1 VVSPSLRRRPC
12 SGAAMRLP
20 KPPSG
25 RTSWLGNSR
34 SYERRS
40 IDPRSTI
47 ASYSSAVPTARAVT
61 AGTAS
66 AKKTHTWAPRPDWE
80 ISSAV
85 GTALARAAFT

>member
-1 VVSPSLRRRPC
+1 
-12 SGAAMRLP
+12 MRLP

-47 ASYSSAVPTARAVT
+47 ASRRRTVPAARAVA
-61 AGTAS
+61 AGTAPV
-66 AKKTHTWAPRPDWE
+66 KKIHMWAPRPDWE
-80 ISSAV
+80 ISNAA
-85 GTALARAAFT
+85 GTALARAAFA